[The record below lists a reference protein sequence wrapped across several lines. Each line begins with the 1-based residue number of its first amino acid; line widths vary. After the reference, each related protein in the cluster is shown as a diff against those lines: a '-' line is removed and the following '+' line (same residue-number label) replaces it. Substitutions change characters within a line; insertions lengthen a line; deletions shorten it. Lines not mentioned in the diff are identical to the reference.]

1 MWVAVGGRVFF
12 ALVKILTWLVVYG
25 WRCFLMKVD
34 AYSSKRCYYSNPCMD
49 YSRVSFC
56 SWFVVVGIIVFRLSG
71 CLMHI
76 PCAAQASLHS
86 LRPVVAQGSRR
97 HHRLRS
103 DGGAA
108 SVWGF
113 LVVRFLARDN
123 RLASLCPVYSLNAG
137 PAHLPRVFISSSD
150 IPAAAAVCAAPLL
163 KECPL

>member
-1 MWVAVGGRVFF
+1 MWVAVGGHVFF
-12 ALVKILTWLVVYG
+12 TLVKILTWLAVYG

-86 LRPVVAQGSRR
+86 LRPRR
-97 HHRLRS
+97 SAAKPVL
-103 DGGAA
+103 GAKLL
-108 SVWGF
+108 SISFSLLYSF
-113 LVVRFLARDN
+113 L
-123 RLASLCPVYSLNAG
+123 SKSQ
-137 PAHLPRVFISSSD
+137 
-150 IPAAAAVCAAPLL
+150 
-163 KECPL
+163 